1 MGHKCPSC
9 KSGELFLLNDLMYK
23 VEFYCPKCN
32 KKVIAIRRELYDEIK
47 GTTIFENFEENS
59 RKKYL

>member
-1 MGHKCPSC
+1 MGYKCPSC
-9 KSGELFLLNDLMYK
+9 KSELFPLMDIEYK

-32 KKVIAIRRELYDEIK
+32 KKVIAIRREFDDEIK
-47 GTTIFENFEENS
+47 GTVFENFEENS